1 MHGMCICGR
10 EEQFGMEYFI
20 AGGVLILI
28 LLLIWVILMLRG
40 QQGKNLEANLEKM
53 IQQMQKEEQRL
64 RREQA
69 AHTNETIRMTMDMMR
84 ESLENGQ
91 SQTRDTT
98 AAQLRAFG
106 ERIQGLESSNTRSMR
121 MMQETIG
128 DQMTALRE
136 QNDERLKEIRKT
148 VDQTLTEHLEAK
160 MTASFQRVTNSL
172 EAVYRGLGEMKTLA
186 ADVGGLKRV
195 LANVKTRGNLGEIQ
209 LGAILAEILAPEQY
223 DTNVETVPGSGKR
236 VEYAVRLPAD
246 DGKPVYLPID
256 SKFPAD
262 CYAQLLDAQESG
274 DRTAAD
280 AAAAALRS
288 RVLGFAKD
296 IRDKYLHEPETT
308 AFGIMFLPSEGLY
321 AEVVSSGLTEE
332 LQRKYSVNVAGP
344 STMAAMLNALYM
356 GFRTLAIQKQSD
368 QVWQIL
374 GGVKTEFEQFES
386 VLTGTQHKLD
396 AVGRELDKLVGVRTR
411 AINKKLAQVQRLE
424 LGSSEPDSQ
433 M

>member
-1 MHGMCICGR
+1 
-10 EEQFGMEYFI
+10 MEYII

-321 AEVVSSGLTEE
+321 AEIVSSGLTEE